1 MKLGHTGKT
10 DRHHAGR
17 SDGTGH
23 QAAVSELIGAIV
35 LTAVIVAGVSIVG
48 VVLWSQPP
56 PLKVPS
62 LTALISNQSCRIGIY
77 HDGGDVLDRQA
88 FRIFVDG
95 ADQTA
100 NFQKKG
106 ATSPWTMWVNGDTLE
121 YAPSTCPQTPQ
132 RVDIVSNDGTRAAV
146 IATAFFGSYQPL
158 GLTPTPTP
166 PPPAPPV
173 VADFTSNT
181 TSGTAPLAVQFND
194 TSTGLPVSWSW
205 SFGDGGISNVQNA
218 SYTYQTHGRYPV
230 SLTVTNASGGSN
242 TMIKT
247 DYITATPSPSWY
259 SCSWSYRKN
268 ITIQHSQVSGTQS
281 NFPVLISLGSDPDL
295 AAHARSDG
303 YDILFTSSD
312 GTTKLSHEIEKYA
325 SGALVA
331 WVKVPTVTSSADTT
345 IIMYYGYAGSPNQQD
360 KNGVWDANYNAVW
373 HLTEDPSGAAPQ
385 MLDSTSNAYHGTSA
399 GTMTTSDQVTAKVNG
414 GLDFD
419 GSDDYLST
427 NYVQNGVTAYTI
439 EAWIKTST
447 TSMQRVIVHDR
458 GSGAG
463 RSLTLSIG
471 GTYPGGPGV
480 AGGVGYGVD
489 SDSIYIGRYSTTTVN
504 NNNWHHLVGVWTAP
518 AGTAIAPAQFS
529 IYIDG
534 TAAATTDAT
543 VGTAPLSPLT
553 GLGGTLIGRHSPWNT
568 YLLSIIDEV
577 RISNTVR
584 TADWIATEYNNQN
597 SPSTFYSLGSQQQW
611 TC

>member
-1 MKLGHTGKT
+1 VKICHRGKT
-10 DRHHAGR
+10 DRHHGG
-17 SDGTGH
+17 SWDGIKH

-35 LTAVIVAGVSIVG
+35 LTAVVVAGVSIVG

-56 PLKVPS
+56 PLKIPS
-62 LTALISNQSCRIGIY
+62 LSALIFNQSCTIDIY
-77 HDGGDVLDRQA
+77 HNGGDVLDRQV

-95 ADQTA
+95 ANKTD

-106 ATSPWTMWVNGDTLE
+106 AASPGTLWVNGDTLE
-121 YAPSTCPQTPQ
+121 YAPATCTQTPK
-132 RVDIVSNDGTRAAV
+132 RVDIIYADGTIASV
-146 IATAFFGSYQPL
+146 ITTAFFGAYQPP
-158 GLTPTPTP
+158 GLTPGPTPTP
-166 PPPAPPV
+166 SPPL
-173 VADFTSNT
+173 S
-181 TSGTAPLAVQFND
+181 
-194 TSTGLPVSWSW
+194 LP
-205 SFGDGGISNVQNA
+205 
-218 SYTYQTHGRYPV
+218 
-230 SLTVTNASGGSN
+230 
-242 TMIKT
+242 
-247 DYITATPSPSWY
+247 WY
-259 SCSWSYRKN
+259 SCSWSSRKN
-268 ITIQHSQVSGTQS
+268 ITIDKSRVSGS
-281 NFPVLISLGSDPDL
+281 HSDFPVLISLGSDPDL
-295 AAHARSDG
+295 AANARPDG
-303 YDILFTSSD
+303 FDILFTTTD
-312 GTTKLSHEIEKYA
+312 GTKLPHEIETYTSA

-331 WVKVPTVTSSADTT
+331 WVKVPAVTSSANTT

-597 SPSTFYSLGSQQQW
+597 SPATFYYLGNQEQW